1 LHTFDLVAK
10 SMSAQRPKGDAE
22 IIGYEKIISL
32 LTCLARRL
40 GSPYGE
46 DSVWGLEKV
55 SRSKPVG
62 FYRNQY

>member
-32 LTCLARRL
+32 LTCWAIQESKSIETRRVL
-40 GSPYGE
+40 LK
-46 DSVWGLEKV
+46 SVLDK
-55 SRSKPVG
+55 K
-62 FYRNQY
+62 FNLT